1 MKNIINL
8 ITIII
13 TLNVV
18 TFSQTWQSFTTLQG
32 LSDNQIRCLATD
44 ENGTVWIGTKTKGIQ
59 GYNGTNFIS
68 FPANSS
74 LPTNAGSH
82 YEITA
87 LNVIDGKIYIG
98 VKSSATLGGLW
109 IYNFATQAIN
119 YIGNF
124 EIIGGMDI
132 KVFYKAQDGT
142 IYGGS
147 GNGFYKRIADNNWQK
162 IASGWVQSIAEKS
175 NGLIY
180 FTTFDSLYT
189 YNGITKK
196 GIKKGLF
203 YSVAFGKNDEGYV
216 SDGSDVYKFLDDNTF
231 TPMGFAGYS
240 KAMVK
245 DKNGVLWIA
254 SAGSGFGIIK
264 IDGNNI
270 TTYNTGNSPLLSTDL
285 TAACVTPD
293 NKKFFGHYSAGLNSL
308 LDAPVIIPVSVS
320 PTNIQL
326 YVNDTATITIS
337 NGVGPYNVWVVP
349 TNLGNLTLNNNIL
362 SFKALN
368 VGTGKIYVSSITG
381 TDTATVDVAV
391 LSNQTY
397 PKLRPTGFDVSKGS
411 FPDKIEV
418 KWVTPGE
425 FMQGFEDGIPPTWKT
440 NPEPNQSTSWVI
452 SSFQP
457 YSGTKSVKFD
467 VYSPGTPITDMLITE
482 KIHISPEKPKF
493 KFFIK
498 TAYAF
503 GNTYSSFIKLSTVS
517 QDPSTFTTTLKELSP
532 AYLADSNLI
541 WRPVEINLTN
551 FVNQDVFIAFE
562 CKAED
567 IIIYL
572 DDLQLYGE
580 PGLTII
586 GQNVTNYKLYRGSNS
601 LNLQNDNNLI
611 YQGISTNYID
621 NNITP
626 LTNYYYGVSAVYSD
640 NTETPITDPSFGI
653 AYAQNDS
660 LLIDFT
666 QNSLVPTVDGQ
677 INGEEYSDAIKVILT
692 RRGYFADA
700 FLKVANN
707 KLFIAVKAFAD
718 TLLSEN
724 DFVLFAFDKNRNFSY
739 EEGTE
744 GYYSLRKTATGI
756 EKAFFPYTIFGFNQ
770 GIVNPDG
777 FDAAIGFNNYPVYE
791 MSLDFSTSLL
801 NISTSTI
808 IGAYL
813 SVFNLETNTES
824 SWLER
829 LLAGEYSVS
838 GFGSITFNNLSGVK
852 EDDNLNIPTNFVLFN
867 NYPNPFNPNTTIKF
881 AIPTESF
888 VNLAVYNSL
897 GEKVSTLVN
906 VQLKAG
912 NYTYNFSAQ
921 NLSSGVYFYK
931 LLAKHNNGTFEKTN
945 KMILIK

>member
-1 MKNIINL
+1 MKNIINFFIVFIL
-8 ITIII
+8 
-13 TLNVV
+13 LNVV
-18 TFSQTWQSFTTLQG
+18 TFAQTWQSFTTQQG

-74 LPTNAGSH
+74 LPTSSGLF

-87 LNVIDGKIYIG
+87 LNVIDGKMYIG
-98 VKSSATLGGLW
+98 VKSTATLGGLW

-124 EIIGGMDI
+124 EIIGAMDI
-132 KVFYKAQDGT
+132 KVFYKAQNGT
-142 IYGGS
+142 IYGGT

-175 NGLIY
+175 NGTIY
-180 FTTFDSLYT
+180 FTTYDSLYT

-203 YSVAFGKNDEGYV
+203 YSVAFDKNDVGYV
-216 SDGSDVYKFLDDNTF
+216 SDGTDVYKFTNDNTF
-231 TPMGFAGYS
+231 TPMGFSGYS

-245 DKNGVLWIA
+245 DINGVLWVA
-254 SAGSGFGIIK
+254 SAGNSFGIKK
-264 IDGNNI
+264 IDGNNV
-270 TTYNTGNSPLLSTDL
+270 TTYNTGNSPLLSTDM

-320 PTNIQL
+320 PTTIQM
-326 YVNDTATITIS
+326 YVNETANITIS
-337 NGVGPYNVWVVP
+337 NGVGPYNVWVNP
-349 TNLGNLTLNNNIL
+349 TNLGTLTLNNNIL
-362 SFKALN
+362 SFKALT

-381 TDTATVDVAV
+381 NDTTTVDVTV

-397 PKLRPTGFDVSKGS
+397 PKLRPTGFDVSKGAY
-411 FPDKIEV
+411 PDKIEI

-425 FMQGFEDGIPPTWKT
+425 FMQGFEDGIPTNWKT
-440 NPEPNQSTSWVI
+440 NPEPNNSTSWFI

-467 VYSPGTPITDMLITE
+467 VYSPGTPVTDWLITE

-493 KFFIK
+493 KFFLK

-503 GNTYSSFIKLSTVS
+503 GNTHSSFIKLSTVS

-532 AYLADSNLI
+532 VYLADSNLI
-541 WRPVEINLTN
+541 WRPVEINLSN
-551 FVNQDVFIAFE
+551 YANQDVFIAFV

-572 DDLQLYGE
+572 DDMQMYGQA
-580 PGLTII
+580 GLTVI
-586 GQNVTNYKLYRGSNS
+586 GQNVTGYKLYRGSNA
-601 LNLQNDNNLI
+601 LNLQNNNNLV

-640 NTETPITDPSFGI
+640 NTETSITDPSFGI

-660 LLIDFT
+660 LVIDYTNTFVT
-666 QNSLVPTVDGQ
+666 PTIDGQ
-677 INGEEYSDAIKVILT
+677 IKEDEYTDAIKVILT

-700 FLKVANN
+700 YLKVANN

-718 TLLSEN
+718 TLLSED
-724 DFVLFAFDKNRNFSY
+724 DFVLFAFDKNRSFSY

-744 GYYSLRKTATGI
+744 GYYRLRKTATGI

-770 GIVNPDG
+770 GILNPDG
-777 FDAAIGFNNYPVYE
+777 FDAAIGFNNYPMFE
-791 MSLDFSTSLL
+791 MSLDFNTSML
-801 NISTSTI
+801 NVTNSSI

-813 SVFNLETNTES
+813 SVFNIETNVES
-824 SWLER
+824 SWLEN
-829 LLAGEYSVS
+829 LLAGEYSVV
-838 GFGSITFNNLSGVK
+838 GFGSITFNNLSK
-852 EDDNLNIPTNFVLFN
+852 IIDQDNTNIPSNFALFN
-867 NYPNPFNPNTTIKF
+867 NYPNPFNPSTTIKF
-881 AIPTESF
+881 ALPTESF
-888 VNLAVYNSL
+888 VNLEIYNSL
-897 GEKVSTLVN
+897 GEKISTLIN
-906 VQLKAG
+906 EQLKAG
-912 NYTYNFSAQ
+912 NYTFNFNAQ

-931 LLAKHNNGTFEKTN
+931 ILAKYNNGTFEKTN
-945 KMILIK
+945 KMILLK